1 MLTLKTMQHGLLRD
15 EIGEN
20 NATKKKKDS
29 KQTTIKKIRTKFNT
43 IIN

>member
-1 MLTLKTMQHGLLRD
+1 MQHGLLRD

-20 NATKKKKDS
+20 NATKKKDS
-29 KQTTIKKIRTKFNT
+29 KQTTIKRMRTKFDI

>member
-20 NATKKKKDS
+20 NATKKKDS
-29 KQTTIKKIRTKFNT
+29 KQTTIKKMRTKFNT